1 MKLSLASNIQKFR
14 KESKLTQEQLAETF
28 GVTFAAVSKWERGVA
43 TPDLELIASMAN
55 LFGISVD
62 KLIGFN
68 MEDNSIAELGKRF
81 DKLVLEQKF
90 EEALELA
97 EEALFRYPNNYDVVH
112 NAAYSYFYIAT
123 KTDNKDYYKKTIELL
138 ERARLLIPP
147 KSEDTTKN
155 EIVIQGEIAQ
165 CYLMLKDIDKAVE
178 ILKKNN
184 VNGTYNSLIAYSM
197 TQKKNFNTEEAKPFI
212 RAAISTSVNEFLNS
226 MMSMANYYKQKKEY
240 QKGIESMLWLKEFL
254 NSLKIEPNK
263 TSFFDKLVSTIYVM
277 IANFYIKKNEKE
289 GARKYIELALS
300 LAQKFDLNPT
310 YKTTNIR
317 YIIEDDDDLYVDALG
332 STAISAVENQI
343 KSSPEL
349 NKLWEEM
356 KK

>member
-14 KESKLTQEQLAETF
+14 KESKLTQEQLAEAL

-43 TPDLELIASMAN
+43 TPDLELIATMAN

-68 MEDNSIAELGKRF
+68 MEDNSIAELGKKF
-81 DKLVLEQKF
+81 DKLVTDEKF

-97 EEALFRYPNNYDVVH
+97 EEGLFRYPNNYDVVH
-112 NAAYSYFYIAT
+112 NAAYSYFYIAA
-123 KTDNKDYYKKTIELL
+123 KTENKAYYKKTIELL

-147 KSEDTTKN
+147 KSEDATKN

-165 CYLMLKDIDKAVE
+165 CYLVLKDIDKAVD

-184 VNGTYNSLIAYSM
+184 VNGTYNSLIAYSI
-197 TQKKNFNTEEAKPFI
+197 TQKKNFSTEEARPFI
-212 RAAISTSVNEFLNS
+212 RSAISSTVNDFLNS
-226 MMSMANYYKQKKEY
+226 MMSLANYYKQKKEY
-240 QKGIESMLWLKEFL
+240 TKGIESMLWLKEFL
-254 NSLKIEPNK
+254 NSLKIEPKEN
-263 TSFFDKLVSTIYVM
+263 TFFDKVVSTDYVM
-277 IANFYIKKNEKE
+277 IASFYIKMNDREN
-289 GARKYIELALS
+289 ARKYIELALA
-300 LAQKFDLNPT
+300 LAKKFDANPT
-310 YKTTNIR
+310 YKTNNIR
-317 YIIEDDDDLYVDALG
+317 YFIEDDGDLFIDALG
-332 STAISAVENQI
+332 STAISAVEKQI
-343 KSSPEL
+343 KSNPEL